1 MAVQNQDK
9 IFESSESNFFYFES
23 ALSSDNTDPGKNF
36 FENKLQQIDSSY
48 FSVENFVV
56 ISEQLNKETF
66 FYSASEYKES

>member
-9 IFESSESNFFYFES
+9 IFESSESNFFSFES
-23 ALSSDNTDPGKNF
+23 ALSGDNTDPGKNF
-36 FENKLQQIDSSY
+36 FDNKLQQIDSSY

-56 ISEQLNKETF
+56 ISEQLNKEAF